1 VHASLFHHCCHA
13 DIPRQQLLDRFA
25 SHTQHCSSCRATW
38 DTANKVQDAGR
49 LLCVTLA
56 AAALA
61 VLVGYGKPLAAA
73 GLGVL
78 AALSMAAAVAATR
91 VRQALLF
98 VDYDKHHPSKQ

>member
-1 VHASLFHHCCHA
+1 M
-13 DIPRQQLLDRFA
+13 PRQQLLDRFA
-25 SHTQHCSSCRATW
+25 SHTQHCSSCRAAW

-49 LLCVTLA
+49 LLFAVLA

-61 VLVGYGKPLAAA
+61 VLVGCGKPLAAA

-78 AALSMAAAVAATR
+78 AAISMAAAAYATR
-91 VRQALLF
+91 LRQALLF

>member
-1 VHASLFHHCCHA
+1 VH
-13 DIPRQQLLDRFA
+13 
-25 SHTQHCSSCRATW
+25 
-38 DTANKVQDAGR
+38 NAGR
-49 LLCVTLA
+49 FLCGALA

-61 VLVGYGKPLAAA
+61 VLIGCGKPLAAA

-78 AALSMAAAVAATR
+78 AALSMAAAAAAMR